1 MTVKMIW
8 RFLVG
13 GSLLIVLGYV
23 CMTGCGKS
31 QLPQATSTVTALPNG
46 TAAATLVPVITFSP
60 TPTISPISSFEPE
73 ATSVSATVSPTPTS
87 IPKPAQLNEKDVLS
101 ILSIQKD
108 NLITMRYYDLNGDG
122 TKDVVALYRD
132 KPDSA
137 YLFRLAVSAIDS
149 INRKHRDISLPFDM
163 GLQSQSIRLT
173 VLPII
178 NKTGKTSLFVITGGQ
193 YGGTVSH
200 VGYSVLKYTGNGW
213 EDVFS
218 QHRDNGMRYTLT
230 MQDGPR
236 ATLTLENGESIIL
249 IPTDLETYRA
259 SRWIDDRGN
268 LTPQARVFDEHI
280 GFVTLSFSDEKGT
293 LTLRGSQ
300 EIRGLHKLDVLAI
313 LNTVWKYNGSDWS
326 VTADVQPLSSKLLK
340 E

>member
-1 MTVKMIW
+1 MREKTIW

-13 GSLLIVLGYV
+13 GSLLTLLGYV

-31 QLPQATSTVTALPNG
+31 QLPQATPTVTALPNG
-46 TAAATLVPVITFSP
+46 TAAATLLPVIIFSP
-60 TPTISPISSFEPE
+60 TPTLSPISSSEPE
-73 ATSVSATVSPTPTS
+73 ATPVSATVSPTPTS
-87 IPKPAQLNEKDVLS
+87 KPHPVQLNEKDVLS
-101 ILSIQKD
+101 ILGIQKT
-108 NLITMRYYDLNGDG
+108 NLIAIRYYDLNKDG
-122 TKDVVALYRD
+122 INDAIVLYRD
-132 KPDSA
+132 EPASA
-137 YLFRLAVSAIDS
+137 YSFRLKVSAVDS
-149 INRKHRDISLPFDM
+149 TTRKPRDISLPFDM
-163 GLQSQSIRLT
+163 GLQSQTIKIT
-173 VLPII
+173 VLPIS
-178 NKTGKTSLFVITGGQ
+178 KAGKTTLYVIVGGQ

-200 VGYSVLKYTGNGW
+200 VGYSVLKFTGNGW

-218 QHRDNGMRYTLT
+218 QRRDNGMRYTLT

-236 ATLTLENGESIIL
+236 ATLTLENGESFIL

-259 SRWIDDRGN
+259 SGWIDEHGN

-280 GFVTLSFSDEKGT
+280 GFSTLTFSDEKGT

-300 EIRGLHKLDVLAI
+300 DIRGLHKLDVLAI

-326 VTADVQPLSSKLLK
+326 VTADVAPVSSKLL